1 LFCALRQERTD
12 RNCFILKTGKAT
24 EKNCFNN
31 TGQISSKFEERIK
44 NSEVRIGLDEGQ
56 YGCHSIF
63 WRSMAKNDL
72 PSPCILQKT
81 SPPFSGA
88 MRQVPDA
95 AGLLKKTRKHFDAIF
110 STGDQEHH
118 GRCHTKGLKHPLFSI
133 RIGE

>member
-1 LFCALRQERTD
+1 MKG
-12 RNCFILKTGKAT
+12 N
-24 EKNCFNN
+24 
-31 TGQISSKFEERIK
+31 
-44 NSEVRIGLDEGQ
+44 
-56 YGCHSIF
+56 
-63 WRSMAKNDL
+63 MAAIASFGGVWPRMIRPL
-72 PSPCILQKT
+72 PASCNMHL
-81 SPPFSGA
+81 PPFSGA